1 MYEVLATN
9 EEVAINL
16 DPAYIAEVGIY
27 PPQTAAFDDV
37 GYRSKRS

>member
-1 MYEVLATN
+1 MFEVLAMN

-27 PPQTAAFDDV
+27 QSQTATFDGV
-37 GYRSKRS
+37 GSRSKRS